1 MHGCSFKGSRFCDK
15 FPQSHTVQ
23 ISIAVV
29 EGDEGKLLGSV
40 AGVDC
45 DVLMHGIIFC
55 AAASVEEVHA
65 GGSVECAAGSV
76 LRLNR
81 VNLSGEYYIFGRG
94 LYKGKFYF

>member
-1 MHGCSFKGSRFCDK
+1 MYGCSFIGSRFCDK
-15 FPQSHTVQ
+15 FPQSHAVQ

-40 AGVDC
+40 VGVDC
-45 DVLMHGIIFC
+45 NVFMHGIIFC
-55 AAASVEEVHA
+55 TAAGVEEVHT

-76 LRLNR
+76 LRRNR

-94 LYKGKFYF
+94 LYKVKFYF